1 MDENKIRLAFE
12 NLKPDEDTKQK
23 MLENILS
30 SSDAPSFSAKK
41 AHKKI
46 KYIICAGALT
56 AGIAVGA
63 VTASVLNVNYDG
75 HKKSSDTLFSET
87 ISDKNNSEN
96 ESEKITE
103 ETSKPTQTKN
113 SEVETLERY
122 TETTAQTK
130 KATKTSKTKASSKK
144 TQNKTSKTSTVFYY
158 YAESETDS
166 ANLQPQNNVTSKI
179 EVETDKANNAETSTV
194 AYSRKSNEKYPTIS
208 PSPFKSDENESK
220 TTEDTSQT
228 TETKVNPAKP
238 QKTSDND
245 LGGAIYDNNPESS
258 EDFKEQ
264 ITRIYLNKY
273 SVFWNDSVYIN
284 RCVIASEIGD
294 YLGSTQAVSVGNT
307 SESMQVDIY
316 STSNENEIAVT
327 FPDLNITYIFA
338 KN

>member
-75 HKKSSDTLFSET
+75 HKKSSDILFSET

-103 ETSKPTQTKN
+103 ITSKPTQTEN
-113 SEVETLERY
+113 SEIETLERY

-130 KATKTSKTKASSKK
+130 KATKTSKTKAGSKK
-144 TQNKTSKTSTVFYY
+144 TQNKTSKTSKVFYY

-166 ANLQPQNNVTSKI
+166 ANLQPQNNATSKI
-179 EVETDKANNAETSTV
+179 EDET
-194 AYSRKSNEKYPTIS
+194 NEKNPIIS
-208 PSPFKSDENESK
+208 PSPFESDENESK

-228 TETKVNPAKP
+228 TETKVNPTKP

-245 LGGAIYDNNPESS
+245 SGGAIYDNNPESS
-258 EDFKEQ
+258 DDFKEQ

-294 YLGSTQAVSVGNT
+294 YLGSTQAVSFGNT

-327 FPDLNITYIFA
+327 FPYLNITYIFA